1 MPMRIFR
8 LWSER
13 PWVMSDIQWYVV
25 LGAFILDFI
34 LGDPGFLP
42 HPVVYMGKA
51 IAFFENRFRKW
62 FKSLLVSG
70 FFFASF
76 LIFSTWALAFCA
88 ISLSMRVHPGFG
100 YMVQGVLLFFCFSSR
115 SLERAALKVF
125 RALDAQDMEAARQA
139 VSMIVGRQTQALDE
153 KGVTRAAV
161 ETVAEN
167 FVDGFLSPLFFAL
180 LGGVPL
186 ALAYKMINT
195 LDSMVG
201 YQNEAY
207 LLFGRAS
214 ARIDDAA
221 NFIPA
226 RISVFIISLSAF
238 LLSFKTGALALKTGF
253 FQGSRHKSPNS
264 GYPEAAFSG
273 ALEVRLGG
281 PNVYHGILVEKP
293 FIGNEFQDPGR
304 EKIRQA
310 CRLMMTGS
318 WTALFISCFILFI
331 F

>member
-1 MPMRIFR
+1 MSIFR
-8 LWSER
+8 LWSGR
-13 PWVMSDIQWYVV
+13 PWPMGDIQWVV
-25 LGAFILDFI
+25 ILGAFILDFI

-51 IAFFENRFRKW
+51 IVFFEARFRKW
-62 FKSLLVSG
+62 FKNLLVSG
-70 FFFASF
+70 FFFAAF
-76 LIFSTWALAFCA
+76 LILSTWALAFCA
-88 ISLSMRVHPGFG
+88 IALSMRVHPGFG
-100 YMVQGVLLFFCFSSR
+100 YVVQGVLLFFCFSSR
-115 SLERAALKVF
+115 SLERAALKVS
-125 RALDAQDMEAARQA
+125 RALEAHDMEAARQA
-139 VSMIVGRQTQALDE
+139 VAMIVGRQTQTLDE

-186 ALAYKMINT
+186 ALAYKMANT

-201 YQNEAY
+201 YRNEAY

-226 RISVFIISLSAF
+226 RISVLMISLGAF
-238 LLSFKTGALALKTGF
+238 LLSFKTGPQAMKTGF
-253 FQGSRHKSPNS
+253 SQGSRHKSPNS

-293 FIGNEFQDPGR
+293 FIGSRFPDPGK

-310 CRLMMTGS
+310 CRLMMTAS
-318 WTALFISCFILFI
+318 WAALLISCFILFV

>member
-1 MPMRIFR
+1 MRIFR